1 MALPAIGPT
10 KLRCGHF
17 GSETARMIEI
27 EAVSKRFS
35 KHLALDKIEL
45 TLGAGQIFGL
55 LGPNGA
61 GKTTLMRIVCTLL
74 RADSGTVRVNGY
86 DVARSPLQVRQQ
98 IGVVSAGMGVY
109 ERLSGR
115 ENLEF
120 FAELH
125 GLAKATCRARIEALR
140 VQLGIGDWLDLPASG
155 YSTGMK
161 QKIVIAR
168 AVLHEPLVLLLDE
181 ASNGLDVLAR
191 RALLEFAMRY
201 RALGKLVIYS
211 THVMSEAESLCDRA
225 AILHM
230 GRVIACDS
238 AAALRAKTPA
248 GSLEETFFALTR
260 AAELEGALAER
271 FPMAS

>member
-1 MALPAIGPT
+1 
-10 KLRCGHF
+10 
-17 GSETARMIEI
+17 MIEI
-27 EAVSKRFS
+27 DAVSKRFS
-35 KHLALDKIEL
+35 KHLALDNVCL
-45 TLGAGQIFGL
+45 TLAAGQIFGL

-61 GKTTLMRIVCTLL
+61 GKTTLMRILCTLL
-74 RADSGTVRVNGY
+74 RADSGSVRVNGH
-86 DVARSPLQVRQQ
+86 DARTAALQVRQQ

-115 ENLEF
+115 ENLQF
-120 FAELH
+120 FAELN
-125 GLAKATCRARIEALR
+125 GLGKAKIAERIELLSHE
-140 VQLGIGDWLDLPASG
+140 LGIGSWIDLPAAG

-168 AVLHEPLVLLLDE
+168 AVLHEPMVLMLDE

-191 RALLEFAMRY
+191 RALLEFATRY

-238 AAALRAKTPA
+238 ADALRAQTPA

-260 AAELEGALAER
+260 TAELSDVSAPKQGVA
-271 FPMAS
+271 

>member
-1 MALPAIGPT
+1 
-10 KLRCGHF
+10 
-17 GSETARMIEI
+17 MIEI
-27 EAVSKRFS
+27 NAVSKRFN
-35 KHLALDKIEL
+35 KHLALDKVSL
-45 TLGAGQIFGL
+45 TLEAGHIFGL

-61 GKTTLMRIVCTLL
+61 GKTTLMRILCTLL
-74 RADSGTVRVNGY
+74 HADSGTVRVNGY
-86 DVARSPLQVRQQ
+86 DVATQALKVRQQ

-109 ERLSGR
+109 ERLTGR
-115 ENLEF
+115 ENLQF
-120 FAELH
+120 FAELND
-125 GLAKATCRARIEALR
+125 LAKPKIAERIAALSHE
-140 VQLGIGDWLDLPASG
+140 LGIGEWIDLPAAG

-168 AVLHEPLVLLLDE
+168 AVLHEPMVLMLDE

-191 RALLEFAMRY
+191 RALLEFATRY

-230 GRVIACDS
+230 GRVIACDT
-238 AAALRAKTPA
+238 ADALRAKTPS

-260 AAELEGALAER
+260 AAESHDVSAQKQVLA
-271 FPMAS
+271 

>member
-1 MALPAIGPT
+1 
-10 KLRCGHF
+10 
-17 GSETARMIEI
+17 MIEI
-27 EAVSKRFS
+27 NSVSKRFS
-35 KHLALDKIEL
+35 KHLALDKVSL
-45 TLGAGQIFGL
+45 SLAAGQIFGL

-61 GKTTLMRIVCTLL
+61 GKTTLMRILCTLL
-74 RADSGTVRVNGY
+74 RADAGTVRVNGY
-86 DVARSPLQVRQQ
+86 DVAGEALKVRQQ

-115 ENLEF
+115 ENLQF
-120 FAELH
+120 FGELN
-125 GLAKATCRARIEALR
+125 GLAKAKIAERIDLLCSE
-140 VQLGIGDWLDLPASG
+140 LGIGEWLDLPAAG

-168 AVLHEPLVLLLDE
+168 SVLHEPMVLMLDE

-191 RALLEFAMRY
+191 RALLEFATRY

-238 AAALRAKTPA
+238 ATALRAQTPA

-260 AAELEGALAER
+260 SAELQDVPAQKQVA
-271 FPMAS
+271 A